1 MNSFLLMFGV
11 MMFVTPLMILLGIDD
26 LKDLPLRFNLK
37 QLNIIRNMFISGVMF
52 VGIALAL
59 FLWML

>member
-1 MNSFLLMFGV
+1 

>member
-1 MNSFLLMFGV
+1 MNAFLLMFGV
-11 MMFVTPLMILLGIDD
+11 MMFITPLMILLGIDD
-26 LKDLPLRFNLK
+26 LKDLPMRFNLK

-59 FLWML
+59 ILWMI